1 MPYASSGQHE
11 RDSNQTCHV
20 AVGCSCSVHCFT
32 FRVSASCWQYCAYCS
47 LHDGCYTASL
57 VIQQRSTAKG
67 VPKQASKHH
76 TTDHNACEHCSWW
89 VNLLPTEAQQQC
101 KRGHASSC
109 TCNTAAQ
116 HCLRHPLHA
125 TQQHTSSRC
134 ARQTALERQDLS
146 CTYLAHHELESN
158 VTITTAAQRCLKS
171 PMHVTGTTGGAGD
184 SAE

>member
-1 MPYASSGQHE
+1 LPDASFCHHE
-11 RDSNQTCHV
+11 RDTATKLGCALAYTVSPSEYQPHAGSTVPV
-20 AVGCSCSVHCFT
+20 AVYMQAATQPV
-32 FRVSASCWQYCAYCS
+32 S
-47 LHDGCYTASL
+47 LHTSAAL
-57 VIQQRSTAKG
+57 QKG